1 MKKLLLLL
9 LLFLIPTLASSEVI
23 YEKLGFTDAQGREVV
38 SLRIEGKIGFSDDRE
53 FNNALKDIN
62 QHNYRVQF
70 DSVVLDSPGG
80 NINSAINIGKAIR
93 GNHLSTLVM
102 PSQSCASSCALI
114 LHGGVCKMATGD
126 VGIHRTRYG
135 DDPIP
140 LNEVKAAVL
149 NNHQDIDRYL
159 TEMGAPPQYIWY
171 FKSTPNWDMNY
182 LANYEKRDYGLFSAT
197 AEEMQ
202 YRLEI
207 ASQKLGRHQSDLL
220 NSLTDRKYEI
230 YPEATWATSD
240 YKYAVPSCSEQL
252 FLEDNMTD
260 HVGINIEPNSQDIF
274 EIYQWD
280 RGIENDEGTY
290 VTTDKVPHKDEQFY
304 YYSFKYFA
312 KGKEVT
318 YQERITLSA
327 PTTWTSDEEGID
339 YAENTTPGYEVSDDK
354 STITVTKTIP
364 NDGFV
369 FGGWS
374 LTKEDTKGPFKIDI
388 LFKDKVVRTFNYV
401 IE

>member
-1 MKKLLLLL
+1 
-9 LLFLIPTLASSEVI
+9 
-23 YEKLGFTDAQGREVV
+23 
-38 SLRIEGKIGFSDDRE
+38 
-53 FNNALKDIN
+53 
-62 QHNYRVQF
+62 
-70 DSVVLDSPGG
+70 VVLDSSGG
-80 NINSAINIGKAIR
+80 SIKSAINIGTAIR

-102 PSQSCASSCALI
+102 PSQSCASACALI
-114 LHGGVCKMATGD
+114 LHGGVCKMATGE

-140 LNEVKAAVL
+140 LNEVKAEVR

-220 NSLTDRKYEI
+220 NSLTDRKYEL
-230 YPEATWATSD
+230 YPEATWASSD

-260 HVGINIEPNSQDIF
+260 HVGIRIEPQTEDIF
-274 EIYQWD
+274 EIYEWD
-280 RGIENDEGTY
+280 RGTFDENENY
-290 VTTDKVPHKDEQFY
+290 TTTEKIPHKVDHGY
-304 YYSFKYFA
+304 YYHFRYFA

-318 YQERITLSA
+318 YKERVRLAS
-327 PTTWTSDEEGID
+327 PTSWGSEEDGID
-339 YAENTTPGYEVSDDK
+339 YAENKTPGFLVSDDK
-354 STITVTKTIP
+354 TTITVTRTMP
-364 NDGFV
+364 NEGVAFSA
-369 FGGWS
+369 WT
-374 LTKEDTKGPFKIDI
+374 LTKEDPKGPVTIEIIFNEKMV
-388 LFKDKVVRTFNYV
+388 KTFNYV
-401 IE
+401 ID

>member
-9 LLFLIPTLASSEVI
+9 VIIPSLAFTDVI

-38 SLRIEGKIGFSDDRE
+38 SLRIEGKIDFWDDRE
-53 FNNALKDIN
+53 FNNALEDIN

-80 NINSAINIGKAIR
+80 NISSAINIGKAIR

-102 PSQSCASSCALI
+102 ASQSCTSSCALI
-114 LHGGVCKMATGD
+114 LHGGVCKMATGE
-126 VGIHRTRYG
+126 VGIHRTSYG
-135 DDPIP
+135 DNSIP
-140 LNEVKAAVL
+140 LNEVKAAVH

-207 ASQKLGRHQSDLL
+207 ASQRLGRHQSDLL
-220 NSLTDRKYEI
+220 NSLTDRKYEL
-230 YPEATWATSD
+230 YPEATWASSD

-260 HVGINIEPNSQDIF
+260 HVGINIEPAPDDIF

-290 VTTDKVPHKDEQFY
+290 VTTDKVPYKDGQSY
-304 YYSFKYFA
+304 YYNFYYFA

-318 YQERITLSA
+318 YQERITMAA
-327 PTTWTSDEEGID
+327 PTTWTSEEDGID

-354 STITVTKTIP
+354 STITVTKTVP

-374 LTKEDTKGPFKIDI
+374 LTKDDPKGPFKIEI
-388 LFKDKVVRTFNYV
+388 LFKDKVIRTFDYIV
-401 IE
+401 E